1 MPGVGKLLK
10 QAQKMQ
16 KAMEAA
22 QSELEALDI
31 EGSAAGGAVKAV
43 VNGQGALKSIK
54 IDPEFLKED
63 AASVETSVVAAVQD
77 AAAKAK
83 QASEEKMSSIT
94 AASRSPSNADAQKLS
109 TNGDGNA
116 SGFFAKK
123 I

>member
-83 QASEEKMSSIT
+83 QAREEKMSSIT
-94 AASRSPSNADAQKLS
+94 
-109 TNGDGNA
+109 G
-116 SGFFAKK
+116 GFSLPF
-123 I
+123 